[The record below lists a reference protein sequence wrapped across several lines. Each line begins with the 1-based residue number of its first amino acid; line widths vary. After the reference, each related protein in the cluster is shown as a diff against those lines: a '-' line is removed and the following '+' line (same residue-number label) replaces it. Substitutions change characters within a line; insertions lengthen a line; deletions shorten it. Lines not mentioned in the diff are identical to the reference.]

1 MHNLIYA
8 GYGRWIEAT
17 LPKNQSKKLKMHDT
31 HISFPGAWRVVV
43 IAQKHPTFRHAQ
55 IKMVRTAFQKLG
67 IKGQVRR
74 GGDEERHY
82 LRGAKEITGPGK
94 VDHSGRE
101 FANFLWR
108 TPRGKKYM
116 RQLMWSVM
124 SFADRVARLCPT
136 HKGADNFPFTA
147 PGAKFN
153 LHKQNFPAA
162 VGWLRLNDAATGVHF
177 DLSTDPARIMVKPG
191 KAP

>member
-1 MHNLIYA
+1 MLKQHRSLKYSMRLFTCRSFTTRERFRHANKKISTCKQNGQNSIMHNLIYA

-116 RQLMWSVM
+116 RQGISNV
-124 SFADRVARLCPT
+124 FCR
-136 HKGADNFPFTA
+136 
-147 PGAKFN
+147 
-153 LHKQNFPAA
+153 
-162 VGWLRLNDAATGVHF
+162 
-177 DLSTDPARIMVKPG
+177 
-191 KAP
+191 

>member
-1 MHNLIYA
+1 
-8 GYGRWIEAT
+8 
-17 LPKNQSKKLKMHDT
+17 
-31 HISFPGAWRVVV
+31 V

-101 FANFLWR
+101 FANFL
-108 TPRGKKYM
+108 
-116 RQLMWSVM
+116 
-124 SFADRVARLCPT
+124 
-136 HKGADNFPFTA
+136 
-147 PGAKFN
+147 
-153 LHKQNFPAA
+153 
-162 VGWLRLNDAATGVHF
+162 
-177 DLSTDPARIMVKPG
+177 
-191 KAP
+191 

>member
-1 MHNLIYA
+1 MLKQHRSLKYSMRLFTCRSFTTRERFRHANKKISTCKQNGQNSIMHNLIYA

-74 GGDEERHY
+74 GGERQKGITCEGQRK
-82 LRGAKEITGPGK
+82 LRA
-94 VDHSGRE
+94 R
-101 FANFLWR
+101 
-108 TPRGKKYM
+108 
-116 RQLMWSVM
+116 
-124 SFADRVARLCPT
+124 ARLTIRAGNLRIFCDG
-136 HKGADNFPFTA
+136 HHVAKNIWDNSC
-147 PGAKFN
+147 
-153 LHKQNFPAA
+153 HQ
-162 VGWLRLNDAATGVHF
+162 
-177 DLSTDPARIMVKPG
+177 
-191 KAP
+191 